1 MQPQA
6 TASVE
11 GQRMVPKN
19 SVLVV
24 GGTGT
29 LGRQVVRRALD
40 EGYEV
45 IPFKLYDLRAKHY
58 GQSAYPTL
66 RLLVDAPRE

>member
-11 GQRMVPKN
+11 GQRLVPKN

-45 IPFKLYDLRAKHY
+45 
-58 GQSAYPTL
+58 
-66 RLLVDAPRE
+66 RLLLATTNLKRVIFWWLKQNLGWSHSLM